1 MTFGVGNGVRTRD
14 LLNGNQILYQLS
26 YTHIFGGKY
35 RNWTYL
41 FSFNFLERPIHATP
55 VRTRLVVSSTV
66 FTSLLIGLLI
76 RTLRTSRYGIS
87 VASAGP
93 VRLCLTQLHLH
104 PDIYGDQRCGN
115 FLSMLAYGTNYGE
128 WCGVLDSNQWPPA
141 CKADALTSWANPAY
155 FSCMRIGEKYP

>member
-1 MTFGVGNGVRTRD
+1 MGWVTR
-14 LLNGNQILYQLS
+14 LELAISRATIWRFNQLS
-26 YTHIFGGKY
+26 YTHHMS
-35 RNWTYL
+35 YL
-41 FSFNFLERPIHATP
+41 PCYMDYPRLRPTLSILHRFNHTPRYDFLEWVTGFEPATFWMAI
-55 VRTRLVVSSTV
+55 RYSTNWAIP
-66 FTSLLIGLLI
+66 T
-76 RTLRTSRYGIS
+76 YGIS

-155 FSCMRIGEKYP
+155 IIVIE